1 MSNTDPESTV
11 PSAEPGGGGAG
22 LRPAGADAGEG
33 RADPLERASELL
45 EQIEAARAKLEQ
57 MEDPD
62 AAVDVLA
69 EITELAKEAHAE
81 IERARR
87 EHDAHP

>member
-33 RADPLERASELL
+33 RVDPLDRAAVLL
-45 EQIEAARAKLEQ
+45 DQLEAARAKLEQ
-57 MEDPD
+57 TEDPD
-62 AAVDVLA
+62 AAVDLPGVP
-69 EITELAKEAHAE
+69 
-81 IERARR
+81 RAIGDQWIIASR
-87 EHDAHP
+87 A